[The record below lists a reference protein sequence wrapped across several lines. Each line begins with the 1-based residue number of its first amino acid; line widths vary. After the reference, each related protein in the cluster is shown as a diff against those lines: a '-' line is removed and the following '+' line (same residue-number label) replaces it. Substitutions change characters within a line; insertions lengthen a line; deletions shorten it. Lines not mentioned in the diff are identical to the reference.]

1 MSCCWIPEE
10 ISITSDANDYKT
22 LLTEGDKK
30 IVKYILAFF
39 ASSDAIVNINLV
51 ERFKKDVP
59 ILEAGYF
66 YDFQIAMENVHAEM
80 YSILLD
86 SIIPNKK
93 EKDNLLMAIQTLP
106 VIEKMSKFMFEC
118 INSDATFAERLLRM
132 ACVEGIFFTGCF
144 CAIYWLSNRGLMK
157 GLTHSN
163 ELIARDEALHTDFA
177 LFLYNE
183 ISPEF
188 KLTHENI
195 YKIFNEAVELA
206 EEFINEALPIGLP
219 EMNANLM
226 TLYIKSQADNVL
238 SVIEIPPL
246 FGVKHKFQFME
257 QINLTNKTNFFEK
270 RVSEYSKV
278 QVADHDSNDIS
289 NDF

>member
-1 MSCCWIPEE
+1 
-10 ISITSDANDYKT
+10 
-22 LLTEGDKK
+22 
-30 IVKYILAFF
+30 
-39 ASSDAIVNINLV
+39 
-51 ERFKKDVP
+51 
-59 ILEAGYF
+59 
-66 YDFQIAMENVHAEM
+66 
-80 YSILLD
+80 
-86 SIIPNKK
+86 
-93 EKDNLLMAIQTLP
+93 
-106 VIEKMSKFMFEC
+106 
-118 INSDATFAERLLRM
+118 
-132 ACVEGIFFTGCF
+132 
-144 CAIYWLSNRGLMK
+144 MK